1 MYIKIKLVHTIVTDG
16 LLHWNARDTQDDFE
30 DDQNN
35 FNELDQHEWSE
46 YTNISKNMNMFKEHV
61 KYTTLQSSVQWLSA
75 LIRIIN
81 DNYEI

>member
-1 MYIKIKLVHTIVTDG
+1 MVWK
-16 LLHWNARDTQDDFE
+16 
-30 DDQNN
+30 
-35 FNELDQHEWSE
+35 

-81 DNYEI
+81 DNHEIWFMSHSNDYTKKQHIYTK